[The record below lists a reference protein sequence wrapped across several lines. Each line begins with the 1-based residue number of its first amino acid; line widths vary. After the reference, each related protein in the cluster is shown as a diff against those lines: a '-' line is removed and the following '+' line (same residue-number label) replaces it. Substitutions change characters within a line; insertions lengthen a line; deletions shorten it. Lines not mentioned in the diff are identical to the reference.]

1 MFIRLTLNYSG
12 EPILINL
19 DMVTAFHKNFN
30 DGGCWVDYV
39 GGDIGY
45 RVTESLDEI
54 QALISA
60 RIMNP

>member
-19 DMVTAFHKNFN
+19 NMVTAFYKNFN

-39 GGDIGY
+39 GDSGY

>member
-1 MFIRLTLNYSG
+1 MFIRLTLNNSG

-19 DMVTAFHKNFN
+19 SMVTAFHKNFN
-30 DGGCWVDYV
+30 EGGCWVDYV
-39 GGDIGY
+39 GDIGY
-45 RVTESLDEI
+45 RVAESLDEI